1 MSTDTFMTASSYLA
15 AYRALLGLLVSEECV
30 ADYRVEGSSVTVQWH
45 NSGFDRVLQEVKKNE
60 KPFSLAGKDRV
71 CLIMLLWECRK
82 DRVTPEILVPLMNER
97 MTRHPNWS
105 FMDIFFRKNK

>member
-60 KPFSLAGKDRV
+60 KPLA
-71 CLIMLLWECRK
+71 LLAKIAC
-82 DRVTPEILVPLMNER
+82 VLSCCCGSVER
-97 MTRHPNWS
+97 TVLR
-105 FMDIFFRKNK
+105 RRY